1 MRIEVRKDYEEAS
14 RLAAEVLAG
23 VIREKPDG
31 VLGLA
36 TGSTPEGAY
45 RVLVRL
51 YEEGRLDFSRLH
63 TVNLDEYQGLAP
75 THPQSYRAF
84 MQAHLFDHV
93 NIRPE
98 NTYVPDGLCADPAA
112 EGRAYDARIEALG
125 GIDLQLLGVGQNGH
139 IGFNEPGESLIA
151 PTHLTPLT
159 DSTITANARFFDGR
173 ADVPTHALTMGM
185 ASIMRARRILLMMC
199 GKNKHAAYRALLDDR
214 ITTQWPVTLL
224 KMHPDV
230 LVICDR
236 EAMEG

>member
-36 TGSTPEGAY
+36 TGSTPEGVY

-51 YEEGRLDFSRLH
+51 YEEGRLDFSLLH

-139 IGFNEPGESLIA
+139 IGFNEPGEYLIA

-159 DSTITANARFFDGR
+159 DSTITANARFFDSR

-214 ITTQWPVTLL
+214 ITTEWPVTLL

>member
-1 MRIEVRKDYEEAS
+1 MRIEVCKDYEEAS
-14 RLAAEVLAG
+14 RRGAEVLSD

-36 TGSTPEGAY
+36 TGSTPEGVY
-45 RVLVRL
+45 RVLL
-51 YEEGRLDFSRLH
+51 DWYGAGKLDFSRLH
-63 TVNLDEYQGLAP
+63 TVNLDEYAGLAP

-84 MQAHLFDHV
+84 MQKHLFDHV

-98 NTYVPDGLCADPAA
+98 NTYVPDGLCADPA
-112 EGRAYDARIEALG
+112 EGGRAYDARIASLG

-139 IGFNEPGESLIA
+139 IGFNEPGDCLFA

-159 DSTITANARFFDGR
+159 DSTINANARFFEKR
-173 ADVPTHALTMGM
+173 EDVPTHALTMGM
-185 ASIMRARRILLMMC
+185 ASIMGARRILLMMC
-199 GKNKHAAYRALLDDR
+199 GRNKHAAYRALLDDR
-214 ITTQWPVTLL
+214 ITTAWPVTLL

-236 EAMEG
+236 EAAEG

>member
-36 TGSTPEGAY
+36 TGSTPEGVY

-84 MQAHLFDHV
+84 MQVHLFDHV

-159 DSTITANARFFDGR
+159 DSTITANARFFDSR

-214 ITTQWPVTLL
+214 ITTEWPVTLL

>member
-112 EGRAYDARIEALG
+112 EGRAYDARIGALG